1 MRIGVLAACLTASSI
16 ILTGCGRSGGSMPMA
31 DTADAYF
38 AELPPAVAKAAPP
51 PANAPGPSAEAVA
64 TAPMIAYVY
73 SDVIWAPADRV
84 KPLMQLHQK
93 ACVDAGPVVCQVVSV
108 QQSQGED
115 ASATLEVRATPAWI
129 AKLHGRLDGD
139 LKTAGARMT
148 HSEVSSEDLTR
159 AIVDGEAQLRA
170 QTTLRDR
177 LQKLL
182 AERPGKL
189 AELLEVERELA
200 RVQGEVDSAQSNLAV
215 MKTRVA
221 TSSLTLTYQ
230 SQQSTARA
238 AGSWGALVE
247 ALRDIQS
254 TLASSLGVLVRV
266 AAFALPWLLVIG
278 LPLWLLRKRLPR
290 LGRKPRPEKAPPE

>member
-1 MRIGVLAACLTASSI
+1 MRIGVLAACLVSSI
-16 ILTGCGRSGGSMPMA
+16 ILAGCGQKGGAMRAPEMA
-31 DTADAYF
+31 DVSFDM
-38 AELPPAVAKAAPP
+38 EPPPAVAKAAAP
-51 PANAPGPSAEAVA
+51 PANAPAQATEAAA

-73 SDVIWAPADRV
+73 NDVMWAPADRV
-84 KPLMQLHQK
+84 RPLMQLHQK
-93 ACVDAGPVVCQVVSV
+93 ACVDAGPLVCQVVSV

-115 ASATLEVRATPAWI
+115 ARATLEVRATPAWI

-139 LKTAGARMT
+139 LKTAGGRLT

-159 AIVDGEAQLRA
+159 DIVDGEAQLRA

-200 RVQGEVDSAQSNLAV
+200 RVQGEVDSIQSNLAV

-221 TSSLTLTYQ
+221 TSNLTLTYQ
-230 SQQSTARA
+230 SSQPTARA
-238 AGSWGALVE
+238 AGPWGALVE
-247 ALRDIQS
+247 AVREIQS
-254 TLASSLGVLVRV
+254 TLASSLGILVSV

-290 LGRKPRPEKAPPE
+290 LGRKTRSEKAPPE

>member
-1 MRIGVLAACLTASSI
+1 MRISVMAACLTASSI
-16 ILTGCGRSGGSMPMA
+16 ILAGCGQNGGDNEMP
-31 DTADAYF
+31 TADVSLGM
-38 AELPPAVAKAAPP
+38 EPPAIAKAALP
-51 PANAPGPSAEAVA
+51 PANAPPPAAVETVA
-64 TAPMIAYVY
+64 AAPMIAYVY
-73 SDVIWAPADRV
+73 NDVIWAPADRV

-93 ACVDAGPVVCQVVSV
+93 ACVDAGPIVCQVVSV

-115 ASATLEVRATPAWI
+115 ASATLELRATPAWV

-139 LKTAGARMT
+139 LKAAGGRMT

-159 AIVDGEAQLRA
+159 SIVDGEAQLRA

-182 AERPGKL
+182 AERPGEL

-200 RVQGEVDSAQSNLAV
+200 RVQGEVDSAQSTLAV

-230 SQQSTARA
+230 SQQPTARA
-238 AGSWGALVE
+238 AGPWGVLVE

-254 TLASSLGVLVRV
+254 MLASSLGLLVKI
-266 AAFALPWLLVIG
+266 AAFALPWLLIIG

-290 LGRKPRPEKAPPE
+290 LGRKPKATE

>member
-1 MRIGVLAACLTASSI
+1 
-16 ILTGCGRSGGSMPMA
+16 MPML
-31 DTADAYF
+31 DP
-38 AELPPAVAKAAPP
+38 AETTFNMMPPAVAKAAPP
-51 PANAPGPSAEAVA
+51 PANAPGQPANIAP

-139 LKTAGARMT
+139 LRTVGARMT

-200 RVQGEVDSAQSNLAV
+200 RVQAEVDAAQSNLAV

-230 SQQSTARA
+230 SQQPTARA

-290 LGRKPRPEKAPPE
+290 LGRKPKATE

>member
-1 MRIGVLAACLTASSI
+1 MRIGVMAACLTASSI
-16 ILTGCGRSGGSMPMA
+16 ILAGCGQNGGGNEMA
-31 DTADAYF
+31 AGDVS
-38 AELPPAVAKAAPP
+38 LGMQPPAVAKAALP
-51 PANAPGPSAEAVA
+51 PANAPAPPTGTAVA
-64 TAPMIAYVY
+64 APMIAYVY
-73 SDVIWAPADRV
+73 NDVIWAPANRV

-93 ACVDAGPVVCQVVSV
+93 ACVDAGPIVCQVVSV

-115 ASATLEVRATPAWI
+115 ASATLELRATPAWV

-139 LKTAGARMT
+139 LKAAGGRMT

-159 AIVDGEAQLRA
+159 FIVDGEAQLRA

-182 AERPGKL
+182 AERPGDL

-200 RVQGEVDSAQSNLAV
+200 RVQGEIDSAQSTLAV

-230 SQQSTARA
+230 SEQPTARA
-238 AGSWGALVE
+238 AGSWGVLVE

-254 TLASSLGVLVRV
+254 TLASSLGLLVKI
-266 AAFALPWLLVIG
+266 AAFALPWLLIIG

-290 LGRKPRPEKAPPE
+290 LGRKPKASE

>member
-1 MRIGVLAACLTASSI
+1 MRISVLTASLMALSVI
-16 ILTGCGRSGGSMPMA
+16 SAGCDRKGDAMPML
-31 DTADAYF
+31 DVKDAAF
-38 AELPPAVAKAAPP
+38 NMPPAVAKAASP
-51 PANAPGPSAEAVA
+51 PANAPPPPMEPAVA
-64 TAPMIAYVY
+64 APMIAYVY
-73 SDVIWAPADRV
+73 NDVIWAPADRV

-93 ACVDAGPVVCQVVSV
+93 ACVDAGPIVCQVVSI

-115 ASATLEVRATPAWI
+115 ASATLELRATPAWV

-139 LKTAGARMT
+139 LTAAGGRMT

-159 AIVDGEAQLRA
+159 SIVDGEAQLRA

-182 AERPGKL
+182 AERPGDL
-189 AELLEVERELA
+189 SELLDVERELA
-200 RVQGEVDSAQSNLAV
+200 RVQGEIDSAQSTLAV

-230 SQQSTARA
+230 SEQPTARA
-238 AGSWGALVE
+238 AGSWGVLVE

-254 TLASSLGVLVRV
+254 TLASSLGLLVKI
-266 AAFALPWLLVIG
+266 AAFALPWLLIVG

-290 LGRKPRPEKAPPE
+290 LGRKPKATE